1 VNLIGPEPSRERAP
15 FRSPARKIFSGL
27 HVCLA
32 LDFFHIFSAAI
43 LIVDSICATV
53 TTFFSGLF
61 LQDSSDGIRQ
71 HMVDSSQG
79 NV

>member
-1 VNLIGPEPSRERAP
+1 MWIWKL
-15 FRSPARKIFSGL
+15 KIVSGQVIEML

-43 LIVDSICATV
+43 LICRFDLRYRENI
-53 TTFFSGLF
+53 FSGLF
-61 LQDSSDGIRQ
+61 LQDWSEGIRQ

>member
-1 VNLIGPEPSRERAP
+1 M
-15 FRSPARKIFSGL
+15 L
-27 HVCLA
+27 HVCIA

-43 LIVDSICATV
+43 LIVDSVCAYRDNI
-53 TTFFSGLF
+53 FSGLF
-61 LQDSSDGIRQ
+61 LQDSSEGIRQ